1 MEVMIIGR
9 LCEDA
14 QATRQVSVGKQ
25 SRLRLDLQSRQVRAF
40 AMSATDEWSDILR
53 DHPIF
58 SLPKPFDGPLS
69 NFRDLLEL
77 STTTLSKFTTV
88 DPQDDELTPS
98 GRRQVM
104 ILKDA
109 DLIIAAGKEVRISS
123 VGDLKL
129 SQSVRKSYKVSIY
142 CL

>member
-1 MEVMIIGR
+1 
-9 LCEDA
+9 
-14 QATRQVSVGKQ
+14 
-25 SRLRLDLQSRQVRAF
+25 
-40 AMSATDEWSDILR
+40 MSATDEWSDILR

-58 SLPKPFDGPLS
+58 SLPKPFDAPLS

-77 STTTLSKFTTV
+77 STTTLSKFTNV

-109 DLIIAAGKEVRISS
+109 DLIVAAGKEVRISS

-129 SQSVRKSYKVSIY
+129 SQSVRRSYKVSNY
-142 CL
+142 CLLNKVDRTVSSRPCIHPEFSLRSTK

>member
-1 MEVMIIGR
+1 
-9 LCEDA
+9 
-14 QATRQVSVGKQ
+14 
-25 SRLRLDLQSRQVRAF
+25 
-40 AMSATDEWSDILR
+40 MSATDEWSDILR

-58 SLPKPFDGPLS
+58 SLPKPFDEPLS
-69 NFRDLLEL
+69 NSRDLLEL
-77 STTTLSKFTTV
+77 STTTLSKFTNV

-109 DLIIAAGKEVRISS
+109 DLIIAAGKEIRVSS

-129 SQSVRKSYKVSIY
+129 SQSVRRSYKVSFY
-142 CL
+142 CLLNEVDRTVSSRPCIHPEFSLRFTK

>member
-1 MEVMIIGR
+1 
-9 LCEDA
+9 
-14 QATRQVSVGKQ
+14 
-25 SRLRLDLQSRQVRAF
+25 
-40 AMSATDEWSDILR
+40 MSATDEWSDILR

-58 SLPKPFDGPLS
+58 SLPKSFDGPLS
-69 NFRDLLEL
+69 NSRDLLEL
-77 STTTLSKFTTV
+77 STTTLSKFANV